1 MNVFTTR
8 FSCNFNFNFT
18 ESHNLIYKLISYD
31 NGSIFIEIKANE
43 EIFYYALNL
52 EKWFEKFVYL
62 EIINESPL
70 WNYHISHIPF
80 ATESY
85 YLRVNIDIM
94 INPNLIDTYF
104 EKSSAL
110 NCLISTKFK
119 NLPKFQKFDGDK
131 SYFPNTN
138 IFEPPPSFKIQLYD
152 YQKKS
157 LRKMIDIEKELINF
171 KIEYTI
177 PINFEDIQ
185 MINFDPIKNIK
196 SDKSRYF
203 HIKTRGGILADDMG
217 LGKTI
222 TTLSLITS
230 NPSTNLL
237 KMGYSQNDNFWKIN
251 SKATLILCPSHITKQ
266 WESEARKS
274 NPSLK
279 ILIILTR
286 KDHEKL
292 IYKDIIDADIIITS
306 HQFLMNFKYYPC
318 LHYRHITP
326 SLYSPNHRSKS
337 LKEYF
342 TTNIINSENCDDEM
356 FETICNHNLPLFEF
370 FIFHRIVLDEGH
382 EIFGN
387 MLSNQSLADYMSSWV
402 STINANYY
410 WYVSGSPFVNF
421 TGLTN
426 CIKYLKLS
434 LYDPDLDLT
443 LSHKSFN
450 SSSIFYNMMYKEYLW
465 NDILSQIC
473 IRHRK
478 CDVSNEIQLF
488 GYNEKIEWVTFT
500 DLERNLYETKKNKIS
515 KEGLQQLCCHPLIL
529 DSCRKVFG
537 DIEVDLSVMQNKLIE
552 HHTKVIEDCT
562 AKIAK
567 LDQKNQAYHM
577 LKKSFETTL
586 TDSKYLLSIL
596 DKLNNTEIKEDSDDN
611 CSICLDNI
619 IDGSI
624 TNCGHIFC
632 SDCIKSCLQYN
643 SCCPRCK
650 KSLTIDQVF
659 LINKKKPDIIHVNP
673 LIEKYGSKLG
683 KLIMMVR
690 NIVIEP
696 ESRIIIFSQWEFML
710 SLIGKTLSENSIA
723 NCFVKGNV
731 WSRNSAISKFK
742 NGKTLSGEDNKVIML
757 SLKNSAS
764 GTNLTEATHIFF
776 VEPIN
781 ASCDEVSAIEGQA
794 IGRACRLGQKKKV
807 ELYRILVKDTIEE
820 DIYNLVYQKKHVVKF

>member
-1 MNVFTTR
+1 
-8 FSCNFNFNFT
+8 
-18 ESHNLIYKLISYD
+18 
-31 NGSIFIEIKANE
+31 
-43 EIFYYALNL
+43 
-52 EKWFEKFVYL
+52 
-62 EIINESPL
+62 
-70 WNYHISHIPF
+70 
-80 ATESY
+80 
-85 YLRVNIDIM
+85 
-94 INPNLIDTYF
+94 
-104 EKSSAL
+104 
-110 NCLISTKFK
+110 
-119 NLPKFQKFDGDK
+119 
-131 SYFPNTN
+131 
-138 IFEPPPSFKIQLYD
+138 
-152 YQKKS
+152 
-157 LRKMIDIEKELINF
+157 
-171 KIEYTI
+171 
-177 PINFEDIQ
+177 
-185 MINFDPIKNIK
+185 
-196 SDKSRYF
+196 
-203 HIKTRGGILADDMG
+203 
-217 LGKTI
+217 
-222 TTLSLITS
+222 
-230 NPSTNLL
+230 
-237 KMGYSQNDNFWKIN
+237 
-251 SKATLILCPSHITKQ
+251 
-266 WESEARKS
+266 
-274 NPSLK
+274 
-279 ILIILTR
+279 
-286 KDHEKL
+286 
-292 IYKDIIDADIIITS
+292 
-306 HQFLMNFKYYPC
+306 
-318 LHYRHITP
+318 
-326 SLYSPNHRSKS
+326 
-337 LKEYF
+337 
-342 TTNIINSENCDDEM
+342 M

-632 SDCIKSCLQYN
+632 SDCIKSCLQYK
-643 SCCPRCK
+643 SCCPMCK

-696 ESRIIIFSQWEFML
+696 ESRIIIFSQWDFML

-794 IGRACRLGQKKKV
+794 IGRACRLGQKRKV

-820 DIYNLVYQKKHVVKF
+820 EIYNLIYQKKHVVKF